1 MPWLLPIRV
10 STDLFISLQLV
21 ACVCGK
27 DKNFILQVSRLCVE
41 DSIKICDG
49 MEKPPTKKRRG
60 PYGKRNYD
68 SEPLTLQ
75 PIPLTLEPIPL
86 TLQPISLT
94 LESLETNVLE
104 STYTLQDSSAIW
116 TENCKLL
123 ETSDIMVN
131 RGKLRKA
138 TSSASQCVG
147 GKAAFTSQCVGGK
160 AAFTLT
166 SKLAILVFSIE
177 ELAQS
182 RGQGLRKAKKGD
194 VRPVLNSTKIEV
206 LKEYVNAWCVKNGK
220 GELDEKYFNDAI
232 TEKISYCRKQMK
244 KLQTE

>member
-1 MPWLLPIRV
+1 MPWPLPIRV

-75 PIPLTLEPIPL
+75 PIPLTLEPISL

-94 LESLETNVLE
+94 LEAWKPMYSSLLILYKTAVPFGPR
-104 STYTLQDSSAIW
+104 Y
-116 TENCKLL
+116 
-123 ETSDIMVN
+123 
-131 RGKLRKA
+131 
-138 TSSASQCVG
+138 
-147 GKAAFTSQCVGGK
+147 FTR
-160 AAFTLT
+160 
-166 SKLAILVFSIE
+166 SI
-177 ELAQS
+177 
-182 RGQGLRKAKKGD
+182 
-194 VRPVLNSTKIEV
+194 
-206 LKEYVNAWCVKNGK
+206 
-220 GELDEKYFNDAI
+220 
-232 TEKISYCRKQMK
+232 
-244 KLQTE
+244 

>member
-41 DSIKICDG
+41 DSIKICEG

-68 SEPLTLQ
+68 S
-75 PIPLTLEPIPL
+75 LE
-86 TLQPISLT
+86 PISLT

-116 TENCKLL
+116 TE
-123 ETSDIMVN
+123 
-131 RGKLRKA
+131 
-138 TSSASQCVG
+138 
-147 GKAAFTSQCVGGK
+147 
-160 AAFTLT
+160 
-166 SKLAILVFSIE
+166 VFHSFDLKIIIS
-177 ELAQS
+177 LF
-182 RGQGLRKAKKGD
+182 GQ
-194 VRPVLNSTKIEV
+194 IH
-206 LKEYVNAWCVKNGK
+206 
-220 GELDEKYFNDAI
+220 
-232 TEKISYCRKQMK
+232 
-244 KLQTE
+244 

>member
-75 PIPLTLEPIPL
+75 PIPLTV
-86 TLQPISLT
+86 QPISLT

-116 TENCKLL
+116 TE
-123 ETSDIMVN
+123 
-131 RGKLRKA
+131 
-138 TSSASQCVG
+138 
-147 GKAAFTSQCVGGK
+147 
-160 AAFTLT
+160 
-166 SKLAILVFSIE
+166 VFHSFDLKIIIS
-177 ELAQS
+177 LF
-182 RGQGLRKAKKGD
+182 GQ
-194 VRPVLNSTKIEV
+194 IH
-206 LKEYVNAWCVKNGK
+206 
-220 GELDEKYFNDAI
+220 
-232 TEKISYCRKQMK
+232 
-244 KLQTE
+244 

>member
-75 PIPLTLEPIPL
+75 PIPLTL
-86 TLQPISLT
+86 QPISLT

-104 STYTLQDSSAIW
+104 STYTLQDSSAIFGP
-116 TENCKLL
+116 
-123 ETSDIMVN
+123 
-131 RGKLRKA
+131 RY
-138 TSSASQCVG
+138 
-147 GKAAFTSQCVGGK
+147 FTR
-160 AAFTLT
+160 
-166 SKLAILVFSIE
+166 SI
-177 ELAQS
+177 
-182 RGQGLRKAKKGD
+182 
-194 VRPVLNSTKIEV
+194 
-206 LKEYVNAWCVKNGK
+206 
-220 GELDEKYFNDAI
+220 
-232 TEKISYCRKQMK
+232 
-244 KLQTE
+244 

>member
-60 PYGKRNYD
+60 PYGKRNCD

-75 PIPLTLEPIPL
+75 PIPLTLE
-86 TLQPISLT
+86 PISLT

-116 TENCKLL
+116 TE
-123 ETSDIMVN
+123 
-131 RGKLRKA
+131 
-138 TSSASQCVG
+138 
-147 GKAAFTSQCVGGK
+147 
-160 AAFTLT
+160 
-166 SKLAILVFSIE
+166 VFHSFDLKIIIS
-177 ELAQS
+177 LF
-182 RGQGLRKAKKGD
+182 GQ
-194 VRPVLNSTKIEV
+194 IH
-206 LKEYVNAWCVKNGK
+206 
-220 GELDEKYFNDAI
+220 
-232 TEKISYCRKQMK
+232 
-244 KLQTE
+244 

>member
-116 TENCKLL
+116 TE
-123 ETSDIMVN
+123 
-131 RGKLRKA
+131 
-138 TSSASQCVG
+138 
-147 GKAAFTSQCVGGK
+147 
-160 AAFTLT
+160 
-166 SKLAILVFSIE
+166 VFHSFDLKIIIS
-177 ELAQS
+177 LF
-182 RGQGLRKAKKGD
+182 GQ
-194 VRPVLNSTKIEV
+194 IH
-206 LKEYVNAWCVKNGK
+206 
-220 GELDEKYFNDAI
+220 
-232 TEKISYCRKQMK
+232 
-244 KLQTE
+244 

>member
-27 DKNFILQVSRLCVE
+27 DKNFILQVSRRCVE

-75 PIPLTLEPIPL
+75 PIPLTLEPI
-86 TLQPISLT
+86 SLT

-116 TENCKLL
+116 TE
-123 ETSDIMVN
+123 
-131 RGKLRKA
+131 
-138 TSSASQCVG
+138 
-147 GKAAFTSQCVGGK
+147 
-160 AAFTLT
+160 
-166 SKLAILVFSIE
+166 VFHSFDLKIIIS
-177 ELAQS
+177 LF
-182 RGQGLRKAKKGD
+182 GQ
-194 VRPVLNSTKIEV
+194 IH
-206 LKEYVNAWCVKNGK
+206 
-220 GELDEKYFNDAI
+220 
-232 TEKISYCRKQMK
+232 
-244 KLQTE
+244 

>member
-75 PIPLTLEPIPL
+75 PIPLTLEPI
-86 TLQPISLT
+86 SLT
-94 LESLETNVLE
+94 LEILETNVLE

-116 TENCKLL
+116 TE
-123 ETSDIMVN
+123 
-131 RGKLRKA
+131 
-138 TSSASQCVG
+138 
-147 GKAAFTSQCVGGK
+147 
-160 AAFTLT
+160 
-166 SKLAILVFSIE
+166 VFHSFDLKIIIS
-177 ELAQS
+177 LF
-182 RGQGLRKAKKGD
+182 GQ
-194 VRPVLNSTKIEV
+194 IH
-206 LKEYVNAWCVKNGK
+206 
-220 GELDEKYFNDAI
+220 
-232 TEKISYCRKQMK
+232 
-244 KLQTE
+244 

>member
-60 PYGKRNYD
+60 PYGKGNYD

-75 PIPLTLEPIPL
+75 PIPL

-116 TENCKLL
+116 TE
-123 ETSDIMVN
+123 
-131 RGKLRKA
+131 
-138 TSSASQCVG
+138 
-147 GKAAFTSQCVGGK
+147 
-160 AAFTLT
+160 
-166 SKLAILVFSIE
+166 VFYSID
-177 ELAQS
+177 LKIIIS
-182 RGQGLRKAKKGD
+182 LFGQ
-194 VRPVLNSTKIEV
+194 IH
-206 LKEYVNAWCVKNGK
+206 
-220 GELDEKYFNDAI
+220 
-232 TEKISYCRKQMK
+232 
-244 KLQTE
+244 

>member
-10 STDLFISLQLV
+10 STDLLISLQSV

-41 DSIKICDG
+41 DSIKICEG

-75 PIPLTLEPIPL
+75 PIPL

-116 TENCKLL
+116 TE
-123 ETSDIMVN
+123 
-131 RGKLRKA
+131 
-138 TSSASQCVG
+138 
-147 GKAAFTSQCVGGK
+147 
-160 AAFTLT
+160 
-166 SKLAILVFSIE
+166 VFYSID
-177 ELAQS
+177 LKIIIS
-182 RGQGLRKAKKGD
+182 LFGQ
-194 VRPVLNSTKIEV
+194 IH
-206 LKEYVNAWCVKNGK
+206 
-220 GELDEKYFNDAI
+220 
-232 TEKISYCRKQMK
+232 
-244 KLQTE
+244 

>member
-27 DKNFILQVSRLCVE
+27 DKDFILQVSRLCVE

-75 PIPLTLEPIPL
+75 PIPLTLEPI
-86 TLQPISLT
+86 SLT
-94 LESLETNVLE
+94 LEILETNVLE

-116 TENCKLL
+116 TE
-123 ETSDIMVN
+123 
-131 RGKLRKA
+131 
-138 TSSASQCVG
+138 
-147 GKAAFTSQCVGGK
+147 
-160 AAFTLT
+160 
-166 SKLAILVFSIE
+166 VFHSFDLKIIIS
-177 ELAQS
+177 LF
-182 RGQGLRKAKKGD
+182 GQ
-194 VRPVLNSTKIEV
+194 IH
-206 LKEYVNAWCVKNGK
+206 
-220 GELDEKYFNDAI
+220 
-232 TEKISYCRKQMK
+232 
-244 KLQTE
+244 

>member
-75 PIPLTLEPIPL
+75 PISLTLEPIPLTLEPIPL
-86 TLQPISLT
+86 TLQPIPLT

-116 TENCKLL
+116 TE
-123 ETSDIMVN
+123 
-131 RGKLRKA
+131 
-138 TSSASQCVG
+138 
-147 GKAAFTSQCVGGK
+147 
-160 AAFTLT
+160 
-166 SKLAILVFSIE
+166 VFYSFDLKIIFS
-177 ELAQS
+177 LF
-182 RGQGLRKAKKGD
+182 GQ
-194 VRPVLNSTKIEV
+194 IH
-206 LKEYVNAWCVKNGK
+206 
-220 GELDEKYFNDAI
+220 
-232 TEKISYCRKQMK
+232 
-244 KLQTE
+244 